1 MLPLMFE
8 LRTIWNVRTHMADTI
23 EDLRERM
30 EVAAAAL
37 DFEEARRL
45 RDRIALM
52 RGGATAEEASEA
64 DLSGMTRQQPGAMGL
79 GTSQQ
84 RLEPPPGWTPP
95 IKPDPMTKGRGRRR
109 WPGARGRAL
118 PEQQSTLHR

>member
-1 MLPLMFE
+1 MLSLMFE
-8 LRTIWNVRTHMADTI
+8 LRTVWHVKASMTDAT
-23 EDLRERM
+23 EDLRKRM
-30 EVAAAAL
+30 EAAAAAL

-52 RGGATAEEASEA
+52 RGGATAADAAEA
-64 DLSGMTRQQPGAMGL
+64 DLSGMTRQQPGTMGL

-84 RLEPPPGWTPP
+84 RVEPPPGWTPP

-109 WPGARGRAL
+109 
-118 PEQQSTLHR
+118 